1 MTINNCDSRSSLHW
15 QEIYSP
21 QWLILGAMTH
31 VIYTI
36 AFAATDVMF
45 LKPYYWKYQVT
56 EKLRDQVII
65 TGSQVSNAS
74 VQRYLNAKGIDKSFT
89 AP

>member
-1 MTINNCDSRSSLHW
+1 
-15 QEIYSP
+15 
-21 QWLILGAMTH
+21 MTH

-89 AP
+89 APWFFLCIFARKFIAAFVKKSVIFTNR